1 MKKVILS
8 LVLIFMIETSFSQGS
23 TYIFDNTGTTAQID
37 SALAYTGRIWGDFLN
52 STIPIKVKIVY
63 TNLGSPTSLAIT
75 VPNGRKDFSTAPQDS
90 VWYPSSLANSLE
102 NAELNVGENDMDIYV
117 NSSTNWYFRTDG
129 NPGAGQYDFV
139 TVMLHEMGHGLAF
152 LSLAKDDGGVG
163 SFGEVTA
170 SDILP
175 LVASFPFPDLDGMP
189 STFAIFME
197 NGAGESLVDTVLF
210 PNNSTTLG
218 VEFVSNSVYFNAPL
232 SFAEN
237 GNAPV
242 RLYAPT
248 SYASGSSMQHLNE
261 ATFPAA
267 NSNSLMTPF
276 INAQEVHHH
285 PGNLTI
291 AMMEDMG
298 WNVNHNV
305 SVEEEEEKVLFSL
318 FPNPA
323 SNFCV
328 IYPQAN
334 NYTVELIDLIG
345 RVCFTYQGNSVSPIQ
360 IDLSSFHQGTYLVSM
375 KSNEY
380 ISTQKLIIQE

>member
-1 MKKVILS
+1 MKKVITLLFTLLLS
-8 LVLIFMIETSFSQGS
+8 VNVFSQGS

-37 SALAYTGRIWGDFLN
+37 TALAYTGRIWGDFLN
-52 STIPIKVKIVY
+52 SSIPIKVKIVY
-63 TNLGSPTSLAIT
+63 TNLGAPSSLAIT

-102 NAELNVGENDMDIYV
+102 NTELNVGENDMDIYV
-117 NSSTNWYFRTDG
+117 NSSTNWYFGTDG

-152 LSLAKDDGGVG
+152 LSLAKDIGGVG

-170 SDILP
+170 NDILP
-175 LVASFPFPDLDGMP
+175 LTASFPFPDLDGMP

-218 VEFVSNSVYFNAPL
+218 AEFVSNDIYFNAPL
-232 SFAEN
+232 SFVEN

-242 RLYAPT
+242 RLYAPA

-305 SVEEEEEKVLFSL
+305 GVVEEEEKILFSL

-323 SNFCV
+323 TNFCL
-328 IYPQAN
+328 IYPQSN
-334 NYTVELIDLIG
+334 NYTVELIDLTG
-345 RVCFTYQGNSVSPIQ
+345 RICFTYQGNSVSPIQ
-360 IDLSSFHQGTYLVSM
+360 IDLSSFEQGTYLVSM
-375 KSNEY
+375 KSNDF
-380 ISTQKLIIQE
+380 ITTQKLIIQE